1 MVIENECYSDS
12 ITRPYTSKIE
22 SEGKMST
29 EQEGDRPDYWQ
40 AQELELEEQWE
51 ELTRKDKTL

>member
-1 MVIENECYSDS
+1 
-12 ITRPYTSKIE
+12 
-22 SEGKMST
+22 MST

-40 AQELELEEQWE
+40 AQELELEQQWE